1 MILTDQVVNLII
13 TIITTKLIDIKKMM
27 HSVNIVLNDQPI
39 NFDQEPIL
47 SLFDF
52 FSSKKIF

>member
-13 TIITTKLIDIKKMM
+13 TIINTELIDIKKMM

-39 NFDQEPIL
+39 NFDQKPIL

-52 FSSKKIF
+52 FGSQNIF

>member
-1 MILTDQVVNLII
+1 
-13 TIITTKLIDIKKMM
+13 MM
-27 HSVNIVLNDQPI
+27 HSVNIDLNDQPI

-52 FSSKKIF
+52 FGSQKIF

>member
-39 NFDQEPIL
+39 NFDQEAIL
-47 SLFDF
+47 SF
-52 FSSKKIF
+52 FISLAPK